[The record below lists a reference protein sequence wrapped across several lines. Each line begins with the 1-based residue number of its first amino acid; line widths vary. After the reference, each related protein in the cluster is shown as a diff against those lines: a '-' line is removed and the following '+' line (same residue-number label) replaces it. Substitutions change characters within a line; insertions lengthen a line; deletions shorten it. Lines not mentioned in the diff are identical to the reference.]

1 MKNVRPEGSTVLY
14 VQRLATAFFLQ
25 SAEASREFDRCFP
38 GQRDNFDPISKFCP
52 SFTILTKSDRC
63 FPGQR
68 ERCSALLM
76 WAEEE
81 VEWFAERLDKQ
92 VFNII
97 VIITIIII
105 LDEQV
110 FNSQSAISVVA
121 ACVAFLRRQAER
133 LLSQGLDLLFMLDAR
148 LQASVEKVQLKRLAV
163 RGGQKPTGY
172 IWLAIL
178 NTSDVCMKGGDGS
191 SGQGS

>member
-38 GQRDNFDPISKFCP
+38 GQRD
-52 SFTILTKSDRC
+52 
-63 FPGQR
+63 
-68 ERCSALLM
+68 RCSALLM

-92 VFNII
+92 VFYSII
-97 VIITIIII
+97 IIITIII
-105 LDEQV
+105 LDKQV

-148 LQASVEKVQLKRLAV
+148 LQASVEKVQQMAV
-163 RGGQKPTGY
+163 
-172 IWLAIL
+172 
-178 NTSDVCMKGGDGS
+178 
-191 SGQGS
+191 

>member
-38 GQRDNFDPISKFCP
+38 GQRD
-52 SFTILTKSDRC
+52 
-63 FPGQR
+63 
-68 ERCSALLM
+68 RCSALLM

-92 VFNII
+92 VFYSII
-97 VIITIIII
+97 IIITIII
-105 LDEQV
+105 LDKQV

-148 LQASVEKVQLKRLAV
+148 LQASVEKVQQVAV
-163 RGGQKPTGY
+163 
-172 IWLAIL
+172 
-178 NTSDVCMKGGDGS
+178 
-191 SGQGS
+191 

>member
-38 GQRDNFDPISKFCP
+38 GQRD
-52 SFTILTKSDRC
+52 
-63 FPGQR
+63 
-68 ERCSALLM
+68 RCSALLM

-92 VFNII
+92 VFYSII
-97 VIITIIII
+97 IITTIII
-105 LDEQV
+105 LDKQV

-148 LQASVEKVQLKRLAV
+148 LQASVEKVQQVAV
-163 RGGQKPTGY
+163 
-172 IWLAIL
+172 
-178 NTSDVCMKGGDGS
+178 
-191 SGQGS
+191 

>member
-25 SAEASREFDRCFP
+25 TAEASREFDRCFP
-38 GQRDNFDPISKFCP
+38 GQRD
-52 SFTILTKSDRC
+52 
-63 FPGQR
+63 
-68 ERCSALLM
+68 RCSALLM

-92 VFNII
+92 VIN
-97 VIITIIII
+97 ITIILII
-105 LDEQV
+105 IVMNKQV

-148 LQASVEKVQLKRLAV
+148 LQASVEKVQLSC
-163 RGGQKPTGY
+163 G
-172 IWLAIL
+172 
-178 NTSDVCMKGGDGS
+178 
-191 SGQGS
+191 

>member
-1 MKNVRPEGSTVLY
+1 MLY

-38 GQRDNFDPISKFCP
+38 GQRD
-52 SFTILTKSDRC
+52 
-63 FPGQR
+63 
-68 ERCSALLM
+68 RCSALLM

-92 VFNII
+92 VFYSII
-97 VIITIIII
+97 IITTIII
-105 LDEQV
+105 LDKQV

-148 LQASVEKVQLKRLAV
+148 LQASVEKVQQVAV
-163 RGGQKPTGY
+163 
-172 IWLAIL
+172 
-178 NTSDVCMKGGDGS
+178 
-191 SGQGS
+191 

>member
-1 MKNVRPEGSTVLY
+1 MLY

-25 SAEASREFDRCFP
+25 TAEASREFDRCFP
-38 GQRDNFDPISKFCP
+38 GQRD
-52 SFTILTKSDRC
+52 
-63 FPGQR
+63 
-68 ERCSALLM
+68 RCSALLM

-92 VFNII
+92 VFYSII
-97 VIITIIII
+97 IITTIII
-105 LDEQV
+105 LDKQV

-148 LQASVEKVQLKRLAV
+148 LQASVEKVQQVAV
-163 RGGQKPTGY
+163 
-172 IWLAIL
+172 
-178 NTSDVCMKGGDGS
+178 
-191 SGQGS
+191 

>member
-38 GQRDNFDPISKFCP
+38 GQRD
-52 SFTILTKSDRC
+52 
-63 FPGQR
+63 
-68 ERCSALLM
+68 RCSALLM

-92 VFNII
+92 VFNMII
-97 VIITIIII
+97 IIFLTIITIII
-105 LDEQV
+105 LDKQV

-148 LQASVEKVQLKRLAV
+148 LQASVEKVKLSDSSSNQVILYVCQVVMEARDKAV
-163 RGGQKPTGY
+163 EAVKLRWAEERWQEHE
-172 IWLAIL
+172 
-178 NTSDVCMKGGDGS
+178 CGS
-191 SGQGS
+191 R

>member
-25 SAEASREFDRCFP
+25 TAEASREFDRCFP
-38 GQRDNFDPISKFCP
+38 GQRD
-52 SFTILTKSDRC
+52 
-63 FPGQR
+63 
-68 ERCSALLM
+68 RCSALLM

-92 VFNII
+92 VIN
-97 VIITIIII
+97 ITIILII
-105 LDEQV
+105 IVMNKQV

-148 LQASVEKVQLKRLAV
+148 LQASVEKV
-163 RGGQKPTGY
+163 
-172 IWLAIL
+172 
-178 NTSDVCMKGGDGS
+178 
-191 SGQGS
+191 

>member
-1 MKNVRPEGSTVLY
+1 MRPEGSTVLY

-25 SAEASREFDRCFP
+25 TAEASREFDRCFP
-38 GQRDNFDPISKFCP
+38 GQRD
-52 SFTILTKSDRC
+52 
-63 FPGQR
+63 
-68 ERCSALLM
+68 RCSALLM

-92 VFNII
+92 VII
-97 VIITIIII
+97 VIIIIII
-105 LDEQV
+105 IIFMDKQV

-148 LQASVEKVQLKRLAV
+148 LQASVEKV
-163 RGGQKPTGY
+163 
-172 IWLAIL
+172 
-178 NTSDVCMKGGDGS
+178 
-191 SGQGS
+191 